1 MPARCPWMLA
11 WRHLAVL
18 PVLGIACTFEL
29 DLDNELTV
37 AFEYT
42 MSGAD
47 EMSGMLMIPVVL
59 SRPAELPV
67 TVDYALLG
75 GNGATPDLDFEL
87 PTGKLVFEVG
97 EIRKEVP
104 VTIKP
109 DSDETEMVESF
120 DIALSSPVG
129 ATLDPT
135 RAIHSVRIADHI
147 LPRVTIGPTGTNA
160 SEASPSMLIV
170 RLDRPSEGESTVV
183 VGVAG
188 GSPAAGPAD
197 LTIADGTVVTF
208 ANGQMIAMVPIGE
221 KDDTLDEEDNEI
233 AVFTLRGPSPNI
245 VFGPTKT
252 LNHAIADND
261 APPIV
266 RFNNATASVN
276 ENGLGET
283 INISLSTASGRQVR
297 VDFIRDA
304 NDTADNSD
312 ATVIGSPGTLTFDP
326 GQTNKTIVL
335 TVNNDAIDEDNETV
349 LVNLSNAVNATFGAA
364 THTLTIVDN
373 DTASV
378 SFMNST
384 SSVDEDAPG
393 GIAITVR
400 LATESSKT
408 VTVPFSLN
416 GGTTA
421 TNGQDFVIMTPSPLV
436 FPPGTTQ
443 LTIDVDVPDNPP
455 GNESNERVIIDLGT
469 PTGAPLGG
477 TTRHTLTISE

>member
-1 MPARCPWMLA
+1 MQA
-11 WRHLAVL
+11 WRHLVVV
-18 PVLGIACTFEL
+18 PVLGLACSFEL
-29 DLDNELTV
+29 DLEDAAVEPTV

-47 EMSGMLMIPVVL
+47 EMSGVLMIPVIL
-59 SRPAELPV
+59 SRPADQQI
-67 TVDYALLG
+67 TVDYSLLG
-75 GNGATPDLDFEL
+75 GNGATPDLDFVL

-97 EIRKEVP
+97 QLRKEVP
-104 VTIKP
+104 VTIKT
-109 DSDETEMVESF
+109 DGDEMEMVESF
-120 DIALSSPVG
+120 DIALASPVG
-129 ATLDPT
+129 ATLDAT

-188 GSPAAGPAD
+188 GSPAATGAD
-197 LTIADGTVVTF
+197 LTITDGTVVTF
-208 ANGQMIAMVPIGE
+208 ANTQMIAMIPIGE
-221 KDDTLDEEDNEI
+221 KDDALDEEDNEI
-233 AVFTLRGPSPNI
+233 AIFSLRGASPNLVI
-245 VFGPTKT
+245 GMSKT
-252 LNHAIADND
+252 LDHAIADND
-261 APPIV
+261 LPPIV
-266 RFNNATASVN
+266 RFNNATASVS
-276 ENGLGET
+276 ESGLGET
-283 INISLSTASGRQVR
+283 INISLNTASGREVR

-304 NDTADNSD
+304 NDTADNGD

-326 GQTNKTIVL
+326 GQTNKTIL
-335 TVNNDAIDEDNETV
+335 LSVNSDTIDEDDETV
-349 LVNLSNAVNATFGAA
+349 LVNLSNAINATFGAA

-378 SFMNST
+378 SFASAS
-384 SSVDEDAPG
+384 SSVDEDSSG
-393 GIAITVR
+393 GVNITVR
-400 LATESSKT
+400 LATASSKT

-421 TNGQDFVIMTPSPLV
+421 TEGADFALGTQSPLV
-436 FPPGTTQ
+436 FAPGTTQ
-443 LTIDVDVPDNPP
+443 LVIAVDVPDNPP